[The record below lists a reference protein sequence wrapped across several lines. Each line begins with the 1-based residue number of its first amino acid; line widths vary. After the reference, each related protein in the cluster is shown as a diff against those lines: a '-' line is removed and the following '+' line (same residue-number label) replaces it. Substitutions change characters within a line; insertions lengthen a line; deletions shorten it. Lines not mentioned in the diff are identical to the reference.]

1 MAQLTI
7 QVPDELANR
16 LQPILHRLPELL
28 SQLVETNTPERL
40 TITNSTTYTEVLDFL
55 IKQPTL
61 EEIAK
66 FKVSPQAQTR
76 LQNLLEKNRAGTIT
90 VEENSELDIYEQL
103 DQLMISL
110 KARAYSVTVHRI
122 NRGRRKNK

>member
-28 SQLVETNTPERL
+28 AQLIETHTPETL
-40 TITNSTTYTEVLDFL
+40 ILTNSSDTPNTYTEVLDFL
-55 IKQPTL
+55 IKQPTP

-66 FKVSPQAQTR
+66 FKVSNQAQTR
-76 LQNLLEKNRAGTIT
+76 LEELLEKNRMGTISAA
-90 VEENSELDIYEQL
+90 ENSELDIYEQL
-103 DQLMISL
+103 DQLIILL
-110 KARAYSVTVHRI
+110 KARAYSVI
-122 NRGRRKNK
+122 KNDK

>member
-7 QVPDELANR
+7 QLPDELANR

-28 SQLVETNTPERL
+28 SQLVETNTPE
-40 TITNSTTYTEVLDFL
+40 TPIITDSTTYTEVLDFL
-55 IKQPTL
+55 IKQPTP

-76 LQNLLEKNRAGTIT
+76 LQNLLEKNRTGTIT
-90 VEENSELDIYEQL
+90 MEENSELDIYEQL

-110 KARAYSVTVHRI
+110 KARAYSLI
-122 NRGRRKNK
+122 KNDK

>member
-28 SQLVETNTPERL
+28 SQLLETNIPETL
-40 TITNSTTYTEVLDFL
+40 TLNNPTTYTEVLDFL
-55 IKQPTL
+55 IKQPTP
-61 EEIAK
+61 EQIAK

-76 LQNLLEKNRAGTIT
+76 LQNLLDINRISTIT
-90 VEENSELDIYEQL
+90 EEENSELDIYEQL
-103 DQLMISL
+103 EQLMILL
-110 KARAYSVTVHRI
+110 KARAYSLI
-122 NRGRRKNK
+122 KNDK